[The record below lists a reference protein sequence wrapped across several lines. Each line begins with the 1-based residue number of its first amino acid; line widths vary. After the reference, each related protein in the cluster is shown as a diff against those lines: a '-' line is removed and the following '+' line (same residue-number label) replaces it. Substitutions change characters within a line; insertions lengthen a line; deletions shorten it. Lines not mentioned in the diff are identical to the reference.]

1 MRGATDHDITG
12 GAPQGGQGGGRHLGI
27 GGGGGGAS
35 PPQLCAVYNVQ
46 GCLRVLYCLYFVTVC
61 EKL

>member
-27 GGGGGGAS
+27 GGGGGGHR
-35 PPQLCAVYNVQ
+35 PHNF
-46 GCLRVLYCLYFVTVC
+46 VLYIMY
-61 EKL
+61 KGA

>member
-27 GGGGGGAS
+27 GGGGGGIA
-35 PPQLCAVYNVQ
+35 PTTLC
-46 GCLRVLYCLYFVTVC
+46 CI
-61 EKL
+61 